1 MAKMVQKFLCDAVA
15 TANDNKLFITVFQVN
30 DGIEFSSGRGET
42 KHGSP
47 RRQWTPDIIKREI
60 AFAYGAQTVDIVQP
74 SERPVGS
81 TLNRSRRQS
90 RKPNSELGS

>member
-1 MAKMVQKFLCDAVA
+1 MSEARQKFLCDAVA
-15 TANDNKLFITVFQVN
+15 AVNDNKLFITVFRVN

-60 AFAYGAQTVDIVQP
+60 AVAYGAENVEIVQP
-74 SERPVGS
+74 PENLRH
-81 TLNRSRRQS
+81 SRRRS
-90 RKPNSELGS
+90 